1 MKARAVLLKIHL
13 VLGLIGAVFLLILG
27 LTGSV
32 MAFEGDI
39 AHWLHPGLFYVA
51 PAASTLPE
59 EDLIGAANQRFA
71 PARVNAVQVSR
82 RADIVR
88 TMQMTGGLNV
98 FVNPYNGSI
107 LGSVRGGFASD
118 RIVGNIHQ
126 IHLRL
131 VPDPRAAT
139 RFAPIGKTIV
149 SCAGSIL
156 CLLVPTGVI
165 LFLRTR
171 RTRIKWNASWFR
183 IFFDA
188 HHVVGI
194 YAALFLL
201 IAAFTGILIGFEWGE
216 RAIYAVTQSGPPAR
230 MAPVHSSALSGTVR
244 ITADRALEIAR
255 QALPG
260 ASVAGFFIPL
270 NATGV
275 FTVLMRFPEDTSEA
289 VHSSVSIDQFS
300 GKVLQSRNF
309 LTDSA
314 GYRVIRF
321 NRSIH
326 TGDVWGLP
334 SHILVSVSSLALVAM
349 VITGLVIWWKK
360 LAIL

>member
-1 MKARAVLLKIHL
+1 MKARAILLKIHL
-13 VLGLIGAVFLLILG
+13 VLGLVGAVFLAILG

-39 AHWLHPGLFYVA
+39 DHWLHPGLFYVA

-59 EDLIGAANQRFA
+59 EELIGAANQRFA
-71 PARVNAVQVSR
+71 PSRVNAVQISR
-82 RADIVR
+82 RPDIARV
-88 TMQMTGGLNV
+88 MQTTGGVNV

-118 RIVGNIHQ
+118 RIIGYIHQ

-131 VPDPRAAT
+131 VPDPRSAPH
-139 RFAPIGKTIV
+139 FAPIGKTIV
-149 SCAGSIL
+149 SFAGLIL
-156 CLLVPTGVI
+156 CLLAPTGVI

-171 RTRIKWNASWFR
+171 RTAIKWNATWFR

-201 IAAFTGILIGFEWGE
+201 IAAFTGIMIGFEWGE
-216 RAIYAVTQSGPPAR
+216 RAIYAVTRSGPPAR
-230 MAPVHSSALSGTVR
+230 TAPVRSSFVAGAAP
-244 ITADRALEIAR
+244 ITADRVLEIAR
-255 QALPG
+255 EAMPG
-260 ASVAGFFIPL
+260 ASVAGIFLPP
-270 NATGV
+270 NTRAV
-275 FTVLMRFPEDTSEA
+275 FTVPMRFPEDTSEA
-289 VHSSVSIDQFS
+289 VHSTVSIDQFS

-334 SHILVSVSSLALVAM
+334 SHILVSLSSLALVVMA
-349 VITGLVIWWKK
+349 VTGLVIWWKK
-360 LAIL
+360 LAI

>member
-1 MKARAVLLKIHL
+1 MIARALLLKIHL
-13 VLGLIGAVFLLILG
+13 VLGLVAAVFLVILG
-27 LTGSV
+27 LKGSV

-39 AHWLHPGLFYVA
+39 DHWFHPGLFYVA
-51 PAASTLPE
+51 PATATLPE
-59 EDLIGAANQRFA
+59 EELIGAANRQFA
-71 PARVNAVQVSR
+71 PSRVNAVQISR
-82 RADIVR
+82 QADIARV
-88 TMQMTGGLNV
+88 MQMTNGLTV

-107 LGSVRGGFASD
+107 LGSVHGGFPSD
-118 RIVGNIHQ
+118 RITGYIHQ

-131 VPDPRAAT
+131 VADPRSAPG
-139 RFAPIGKTIV
+139 FAPIGKTIV
-149 SCAGSIL
+149 SFAGLIL
-156 CLLVPTGVI
+156 CLLVPTGAI

-171 RTRIKWNASWFR
+171 RTWIKWNASWYR
-183 IFFDA
+183 ICFDA

-201 IAAFTGILIGFEWGE
+201 IAAFTGIMIGFEWGE
-216 RAIYAVTQSGPPAR
+216 RAIYAATHSRPPAR
-230 MAPVHSSALSGTVR
+230 MAPVRSSSVAGAAP

-255 QALPG
+255 EALPG
-260 ASVAGFFIPL
+260 ASVAGFLIPL
-270 NATGV
+270 NAPGV

-289 VHSSVSIDQFS
+289 VHSTVSIDQFS

-349 VITGLVIWWKK
+349 VVTGLVIWSKK
-360 LAIL
+360 LAI